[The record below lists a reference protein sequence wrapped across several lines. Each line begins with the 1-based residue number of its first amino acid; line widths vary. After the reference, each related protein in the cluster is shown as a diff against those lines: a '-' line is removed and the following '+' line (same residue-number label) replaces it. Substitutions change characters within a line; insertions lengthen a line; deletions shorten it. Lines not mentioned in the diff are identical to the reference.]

1 MSSNIVFDR
10 VLTMTAIGKKADDCC
25 GSAPSSK
32 PIFVCADLLIICGFT
47 GGGLLSIGHNGF
59 DKIDTF
65 ELCEHSIK
73 ADVEGWFKIKVM
85 EVEDFYPIEYLNEDH
100 VITSAVVNNIF
111 KKLRVAKCWIHCSW
125 QLEELGKK
133 R

>member
-10 VLTMTAIGKKADDCC
+10 VLTMTVIGRKSGD
-25 GSAPSSK
+25 SPFLPSTK
-32 PIFVCADLLIICGFT
+32 PIFVAADLMIICGFT

-73 ADVEGWFKIKVM
+73 ADVEGWFKIKAM
-85 EVEDFYPIEYLNEDH
+85 EAEDFYPLEDLEDDNVLTH
-100 VITSAVVNNIF
+100 AVVNNIF
-111 KKLRVAKCWIHCSW
+111 KKLKVAKCWIHCSW
-125 QLEELGKK
+125 QLETLI
-133 R
+133 